1 MKKIRVF
8 ILIMVMFVISGCSS
22 EVTLTINDNIVN
34 EKVVIDVS
42 EDKNKKEIKL
52 AFRNYIPIYKDDVL
66 SDTEPDEPKTGVI
79 YYNRE
84 DTGNQLVYTTNFPL
98 TKYINSYA
106 LNSAFYSP
114 YIKVDSSSGEV
125 IISTNKNGMLVL
137 KDYPNLS
144 SVKVNIIVPYKV
156 LDNNADSVKGN
167 VYTWNF
173 TRNSNKAIYIKY
185 NPKENSANTIQG
197 EEQTVNLSKDKK
209 TPLQK
214 LVEENIV
221 LFVILGFGGFAII
234 LFVVLK
240 ITK

>member
-1 MKKIRVF
+1 
-8 ILIMVMFVISGCSS
+8 
-22 EVTLTINDNIVN
+22 
-34 EKVVIDVS
+34 
-42 EDKNKKEIKL
+42 
-52 AFRNYIPIYKDDVL
+52 
-66 SDTEPDEPKTGVI
+66 
-79 YYNRE
+79 
-84 DTGNQLVYTTNFPL
+84 
-98 TKYINSYA
+98 
-106 LNSAFYSP
+106 
-114 YIKVDSSSGEV
+114 
-125 IISTNKNGMLVL
+125 
-137 KDYPNLS
+137 
-144 SVKVNIIVPYKV
+144 
-156 LDNNADSVKGN
+156 VKGN